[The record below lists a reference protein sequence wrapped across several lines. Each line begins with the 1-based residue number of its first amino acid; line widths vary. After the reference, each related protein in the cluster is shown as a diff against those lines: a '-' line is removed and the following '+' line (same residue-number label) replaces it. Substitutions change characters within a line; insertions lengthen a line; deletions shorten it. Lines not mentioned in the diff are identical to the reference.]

1 MPLSEH
7 EQRILAEIERRLL
20 EEDPKFA
27 HQVGSSFRAHLG
39 RRLKLSVAG
48 FVLGLIIVISST
60 FLESVAV
67 GVAGFVL
74 MLACVFL
81 FVRTMRR
88 RATVEGPV
96 SGPAPRPGQPR
107 RPPAPPGRR
116 LQGRRRR
123 LVGQDDRT
131 LALPLGGARR
141 PGPSLKG
148 RTTASRAGQ
157 GSGVGG
163 QAAQAHVEAQLEPLV
178 GPAAEQLVQGGHTLG
193 NWSAGRE
200 AK

>member
-39 RRLKLSVAG
+39 RRLKLAVAG
-48 FVLGLIIVISST
+48 FVLGLIVVISST
-60 FLESVAV
+60 FFENVAV
-67 GVAGFVL
+67 GVGGFVI

-96 SGPAPRPGQPR
+96 GPASSSGQPPAGPQR
-107 RPPAPPGRR
+107 RK
-116 LQGRRRR
+116 
-123 LVGQDDRT
+123 
-131 LALPLGGARR
+131 GG
-141 PGPSLKG
+141 GPKG
-148 RTTASRAGQ
+148 GVDAWWGKMTERWRSRWEERGGQ
-157 GSGVGG
+157 G
-163 QAAQAHVEAQLEPLV
+163 P
-178 GPAAEQLVQGGHTLG
+178 P
-193 NWSAGRE
+193 
-200 AK
+200 

>member
-39 RRLKLSVAG
+39 RRLKLAVAG
-48 FVLGLIIVISST
+48 FLLGLVVVISST
-60 FLESVAV
+60 FLENVAV

-88 RATVEGPV
+88 RATVERPVNGPAGAA
-96 SGPAPRPGQPR
+96 GPAPSNPR
-107 RPPAPPGRR
+107 RQGGKGGKGGVDAWWGRMTER
-116 LQGRRRR
+116 WR
-123 LVGQDDRT
+123 
-131 LALPLGGARR
+131 
-141 PGPSLKG
+141 
-148 RTTASRAGQ
+148 SRWEERGGQ
-157 GSGVGG
+157 G
-163 QAAQAHVEAQLEPLV
+163 P
-178 GPAAEQLVQGGHTLG
+178 P
-193 NWSAGRE
+193 
-200 AK
+200 

>member
-39 RRLKLSVAG
+39 RRLKLAVAG
-48 FVLGLIIVISST
+48 FLVGLVVVVSST
-60 FLESVAV
+60 FFENVAI

-88 RATVEGPV
+88 RATVERPV
-96 SGPAPRPGQPR
+96 SGPAAPAGPA
-107 RPPAPPGRR
+107 PPAPRR
-116 LQGRRRR
+116 Q
-123 LVGQDDRT
+123 
-131 LALPLGGARR
+131 GGA
-141 PGPSLKG
+141 KG
-148 RTTASRAGQ
+148 GIDAWWGRMTERWRSRWEERGGQ
-157 GSGVGG
+157 GPPS
-163 QAAQAHVEAQLEPLV
+163 
-178 GPAAEQLVQGGHTLG
+178 
-193 NWSAGRE
+193 
-200 AK
+200 

>member
-39 RRLKLSVAG
+39 RRLKLAVAG
-48 FVLGLIIVISST
+48 FLVGLVVVISST
-60 FLESVAV
+60 FFENVAI

-88 RATVEGPV
+88 RATVERPVNGPTAPA
-96 SGPAPRPGQPR
+96 GPAPSGPR
-107 RPPAPPGRR
+107 RQGGGKGGVDAWWGRMTER
-116 LQGRRRR
+116 WR
-123 LVGQDDRT
+123 
-131 LALPLGGARR
+131 
-141 PGPSLKG
+141 
-148 RTTASRAGQ
+148 SRWEERGGQ
-157 GSGVGG
+157 G
-163 QAAQAHVEAQLEPLV
+163 P
-178 GPAAEQLVQGGHTLG
+178 P
-193 NWSAGRE
+193 
-200 AK
+200 